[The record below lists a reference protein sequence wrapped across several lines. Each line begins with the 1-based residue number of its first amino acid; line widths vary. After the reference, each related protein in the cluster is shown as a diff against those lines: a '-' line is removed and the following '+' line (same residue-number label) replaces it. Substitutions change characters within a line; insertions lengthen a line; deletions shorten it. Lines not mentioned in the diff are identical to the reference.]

1 LLTVLEVWSDVLY
14 IILKSS
20 LFISLKR
27 RLTIPSTDC
36 YSFSYTINMIYV
48 NFMSVQRRDFNP
60 EPFSIS
66 VFGICNP
73 GIPADGI
80 TDWQLYKR
88 TSYAETRGQCNLT
101 KSASRGAHSLVRGH
115 PRGSKVV
122 PLNSWGRV
130 SY

>member
-1 LLTVLEVWSDVLY
+1 MLTVLEVWSDVLY

-66 VFGICNP
+66 VFGIEESVIP
-73 GIPADGI
+73 GSRPTGLQIG
-80 TDWQLYKR
+80 
-88 TSYAETRGQCNLT
+88 SYIN
-101 KSASRGAHSLVRGH
+101 VRH
-115 PRGSKVV
+115 MRKQEVNV
-122 PLNSWGRV
+122 I
-130 SY
+130 